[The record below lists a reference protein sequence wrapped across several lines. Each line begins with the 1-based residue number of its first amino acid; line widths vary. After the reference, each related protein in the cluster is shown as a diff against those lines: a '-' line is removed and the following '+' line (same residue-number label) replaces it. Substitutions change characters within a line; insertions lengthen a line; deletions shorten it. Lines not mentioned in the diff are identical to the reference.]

1 MTDIRRSPAADS
13 RTDSRK
19 RQKAAGFALMLAA
32 LLILPVKAG
41 ALELSLSGGAG
52 NAGFTADGDFPS
64 GIRPAFSLGIQ
75 SDISDNLSA
84 GFFVRQDTLSGRTM
98 AAEFSYTGGFLTLTA
113 GPVFGLLNGSGEKT
127 GQPLLL
133 QPGLRL
139 GISMFFLDCITL
151 EASSDICLRTAAED
165 TGGQMYPAQARL
177 AAGVAFPF
185 ILCSLAASQKSA
197 EVPGDGGYRQIR
209 TDYGLYTRVF
219 GKNSPFRFDVNFIY
233 REMDF
238 SAPGD
243 TGRRETEIR
252 TLVIGGGVEFCIT
265 RFTFFLNG
273 EGSLYTLSAKQDGG
287 KLDTGNPFLYDIQ
300 AGVRILF
307 R

>member
-1 MTDIRRSPAADS
+1 MTDIRRSPAA
-13 RTDSRK
+13 DSRK

-84 GFFVRQDTLSGRTM
+84 GFFVRQDTLSGRTV

-133 QPGLRL
+133 QPRL
-139 GISMFFLDCITL
+139 V
-151 EASSDICLRTAAED
+151 
-165 TGGQMYPAQARL
+165 GQGDVLIAQA
-177 AAGVAFPF
+177 VF
-185 ILCSLAASQKSA
+185 ICSQ
-197 EVPGDGGYRQIR
+197 
-209 TDYGLYTRVF
+209 YGLHIYYSIIFALCAAFCAIVRVWTDKIF
-219 GKNSPFRFDVNFIY
+219 V
-233 REMDF
+233 
-238 SAPGD
+238 
-243 TGRRETEIR
+243 
-252 TLVIGGGVEFCIT
+252 LT
-265 RFTFFLNG
+265 RFCF
-273 EGSLYTLSAKQDGG
+273 
-287 KLDTGNPFLYDIQ
+287 
-300 AGVRILF
+300 
-307 R
+307 

>member
-41 ALELSLSGGAG
+41 ALELSLSGGAD

-84 GFFVRQDTLSGRTM
+84 GFFVRQDTLSGRTV

-233 REMDF
+233 RE
-238 SAPGD
+238 
-243 TGRRETEIR
+243 ETEIR